1 MYVLDGEEPLR
12 SALKG
17 NIMINNSFYYEHRLY
32 FVTLY
37 PIYNTDF
44 IIFFLQQKGVE
55 HC

>member
-37 PIYNTDF
+37 RIYINDNQ
-44 IIFFLQQKGVE
+44 FLQQKGVE
-55 HC
+55 H